1 MQIFFGQ
8 LTEIFQSWRV
18 GTGAGEG
25 RRFEGGQLCR
35 CSSLL
40 SLVFKG
46 MLHML
51 LFCSPTSDTMRLI
64 SQVLRFVAQA

>member
-1 MQIFFGQ
+1 MQIFLGQ
-8 LTEIFQSWRV
+8 LTEIFQSWRA

-35 CSSLL
+35 RSSLL
-40 SLVFKG
+40 SLVFRG

-51 LFCSPTSDTMRLI
+51 LFCSPTSDT
-64 SQVLRFVAQA
+64 LRPIPGSEVAQA